1 MNGTNT
7 KNIGIYDADI
17 NKEVVV
23 NGMIVKAKGK
33 SAPTDTITKKGITVF
48 FGEHYK
54 DTAILQDQLCVA
66 FIDASK
72 DGVTELRGVG
82 YGKETISVDIH

>member
-7 KNIGIYDADI
+7 KNIGIYDAGID
-17 NKEVVV
+17 NEVLV
-23 NGMIVKAKGK
+23 NGLCIKRKGAKAPSRDIKIGDI
-33 SAPTDTITKKGITVF
+33 SVI
-48 FGEHYK
+48 FGEGYK
-54 DTAILQDQLCVA
+54 DTIPFQDQLCVA

-82 YGKETISVDIH
+82 YGKETISVEIH